1 LAHRASSDST
11 TNRHKKKERRRR
23 RIRSQTVKASTS
35 CWAAAAAAGPCAGRD
50 RAPTYYYIRSSALQ
64 REIYL
69 ELPNDVWN
77 IPHRIPRSLVWLST
91 SRAQHNQIH
100 FYTATSSDISQP
112 IVSLQNKSST
122 KNRFSELSLI

>member
-1 LAHRASSDST
+1 VTLQQTDIK
-11 TNRHKKKERRRR
+11 KKKEEEEESGAKQWRHRHHAGQLLLLPALVLDEIEPRRTTIHVRQHCR
-23 RIRSQTVKASTS
+23 GK
-35 CWAAAAAAGPCAGRD
+35 
-50 RAPTYYYIRSSALQ
+50 
-64 REIYL
+64 YL